1 MNKILSKIR
10 YIFIAVEFALSTLLL
25 ILSMYIF
32 RKNNRAFRRA
42 WCSMQVKIMG
52 IELEQ
57 KGTLDPDA
65 DMYLINHQSLLDIVV
80 LESIHSK
87 DLCWVAK
94 KQIGELPIFGHI
106 LKAPRMIAID
116 RDSKKSLIKLIK
128 DVKDMKEQN
137 RPVCI
142 FPEGTRGRGDKLLK
156 FKSGS
161 KVVAS
166 KLKLKV
172 QPIVMT
178 NTRDILDSKGFTANS
193 GRVSVTYLDVVD
205 LEDEEWF
212 EKAKESMQKVLDS
225 ELANSTSDR

>member
-1 MNKILSKIR
+1 
-10 YIFIAVEFALSTLLL
+10 
-25 ILSMYIF
+25 
-32 RKNNRAFRRA
+32 
-42 WCSMQVKIMG
+42 
-52 IELEQ
+52 
-57 KGTLDPDA
+57 
-65 DMYLINHQSLLDIVV
+65 
-80 LESIHSK
+80 
-87 DLCWVAK
+87 
-94 KQIGELPIFGHI
+94 
-106 LKAPRMIAID
+106 MIAID